1 MRRSDRGQSA
11 AGDGHDSHHTHP
23 RHSGMVRWLLFIA
36 GGVALLLGLIGLMLP
51 VMPTVPFL
59 LLTAACWSRA
69 SPRWHRWLL
78 SLPRLGPAIA
88 RWERERSISR
98 RARWMALGLL
108 TLSMAGTIWWFRG
121 HAWLPW
127 LLVAL
132 VVLLWLLILRLP
144 VTPDEGGAS
153 LQQTRE

>member
-1 MRRSDRGQSA
+1 M
-11 AGDGHDSHHTHP
+11 
-23 RHSGMVRWLLFIA
+23 RWLLI
-36 GGVALLLGLIGLMLP
+36 GGGAVSLLLGLIGLLLP

-88 RWERERSISR
+88 RWERERSVSR
-98 RARWMALGLL
+98 RVRWTALGLV
-108 TLSMAGTIWWFRG
+108 TLSMLATIWWVRA

-127 LLVAL
+127 LLGGVA
-132 VVLLWLLILRLP
+132 VLLWLLILRLP
-144 VTPDEGGAS
+144 VTPDE
-153 LQQTRE
+153 RR